1 MQIGRF
7 LLVACVATC
16 AAVPEA
22 RAQNVTERSVEARTL
37 LSFQVPTAAVQKML
51 PAGWVVEPSNAP
63 ATRGGNLNMTM
74 MERLMVVDKDGAP
87 VGSGTSRYVTI
98 TVPAKNAETGRTGTL
113 VIGGISPDAPGAY
126 DVYLPATT
134 ARVERAAE
142 SQGVQAGKARET
154 WEFASTSGERITMTV
169 SYRRGQLTKS
179 HADTVVRS
187 GRHPDFQRT
196 YHIDQAADVLR
207 SLTSSE
213 NRVDAVTFKATGG
226 FLSALFDGS
235 EKLLSV
241 TSVPW
246 YSREI
251 TVP

>member
-1 MQIGRF
+1 MKVVCWLMTLGF
-7 LLVACVATC
+7 AANAT
-16 AAVPEA
+16 
-22 RAQNVTERSVEARTL
+22 AQNVTERSVEARTL

-51 PAGWVVEPSNAP
+51 PAGWVVEPSSAP
-63 ATRGGNLNMTM
+63 ATRGANLNMTM
-74 MERLMVVDKDGAP
+74 MERLLVVDKEGAP

-98 TVPAKNAETGRTGTL
+98 TVPAKNSETGRAGTL

-134 ARVERAAE
+134 ARVEREAR
-142 SQGVQAGKARET
+142 SQGVEAGTARET
-154 WEFASTSGERITMTV
+154 WEFASASGERITVTM
-169 SYRRGQLTKS
+169 SYRRGRLARS

-187 GRHPDFQRT
+187 GRHPEFQRT
-196 YHIDQAADVLR
+196 YHIDQAADLLR

-213 NRVDAVTFKATGG
+213 NRVDEVTFKAAGG
-226 FLSALFDGS
+226 FLSSLFDGS